1 MLPFPWDE
9 GALHLFHMG
18 GRALLFDVASSSLF
32 ALDPLGAALIE
43 EGRSRT
49 VEESLAVVWGRF
61 GNEAEQALDQ
71 LDFFYRAG
79 KLLGPDPAAGLR
91 PPAMPYLKALCL
103 NLAHDCNLRCGY
115 CFAGAGSFQG
125 KRGLMSKDVAQAA
138 IEMLLRDSGPL
149 DRLEVDFFGGEPLLN
164 FQVLQETV
172 SYGKRRAAATGKR
185 IRFTLTTNALLL
197 DEEVSDFLRR
207 EGMRTV
213 LSIDGRPQD
222 HDLLRSFPDGRG
234 SQALVL
240 ERISRFLDHR
250 PQPLY
255 YLRGTFTA
263 LTSDFYTNTLYLAD
277 LGYQDISME
286 PVVASPMAPYAFL
299 PSHLP
304 ELSRQYERLVEE
316 IARREELGAPL
327 HFFHFEVD
335 TTGLSCLSKRL
346 SGCGAGVEYLAVTP
360 QGTLYPC
367 HQFIGREEFVLGA
380 VDGGITRRETQ
391 DVFRHLSFLEK
402 ESCRACWARILCSGG
417 CHANAHLQ
425 TGDLHKPDRLGCAL
439 TRKRMEC
446 ALYLKLHRK
455 ERKARL
461 DGSSH

>member
-1 MLPFPWDE
+1 MLPFPWEE
-9 GALHLFHMG
+9 GALHLFQMG

-32 ALDPLGAALIE
+32 AIDSLAAALIE

-49 VEESLAVVWGRF
+49 AEESLAAVLGSF
-61 GNEAEQALDQ
+61 GSEAERALDQ
-71 LDFFYRAG
+71 LESFHRAG

-91 PPAMPYLKALCL
+91 PPTMPYLKALCL
-103 NLAHDCNLRCGY
+103 NLAHDCNLRCRY
-115 CFAGAGSFQG
+115 CFAEAGSFRG
-125 KRGLMSKDVAQAA
+125 ERGLMSAQVARAA

-164 FQVLQETV
+164 FQVLRETV
-172 SYGKRRAAATGKR
+172 HYGKERAAATGKR

-197 DEEVSDFLRR
+197 DEEVSDFLHR

-222 HDLLRSFPDGRG
+222 HDRLRPFPDGKG

-240 ERISRFLDHR
+240 ERIRRFLDHH
-250 PQPLY
+250 PKPLY

-263 LTSDFYTNTLYLAD
+263 LTSDFYANTLYLAD
-277 LGYQDISME
+277 MGYQEISME
-286 PVVASPMAPYAFL
+286 PVVASLEEPYALL
-299 PSHLP
+299 PGHLP

-316 IARREELGAPL
+316 IARREENDAPL

-335 TTGLSCLSKRL
+335 TTSLSCLSKRL

-360 QGTLYPC
+360 KGTLYPC
-367 HQFIGREEFVLGA
+367 HQFIGREGFILGT
-380 VDGGITRRETQ
+380 VESGITRRDIQ
-391 DVFRHLSFLEK
+391 DAFRRLSFLEK
-402 ESCRACWARILCSGG
+402 ESCPACWARYLCSGG

-425 TGDLHKPDRLGCAL
+425 TGDLHKPDMLGCAL

-446 ALYLKLHRK
+446 ALYLKLRRK
-455 ERKARL
+455 ERKAKL
-461 DGSSH
+461 DAPSH